1 MSPDAQYSG
10 EKRALIL
17 VNPEAGHGRA
27 RRMSIPLPDV
37 ARELGWEVETRETQ
51 GAGQEV
57 ELAAEAGREGW
68 PVVIAVGGDGTVHGT
83 VNGLMSQGSTD
94 TVVAHVPI
102 GTGNDFAKMVG
113 LDKGHKPERNL
124 RRILGGRLRFFDVG
138 RAIDEYFI
146 NSVGVGF
153 AAETAKNLMKYKK
166 LGGFASY
173 VVAVYR
179 TFFTYK
185 APELAVRTSSFF
197 ERGRILMVEITLGKT
212 TGGGFT
218 VSPDADAC
226 DGLLDVCLIREIGTL
241 TFLRYVPRVI
251 RGTHVGLPPVE
262 VFQSDRIEL
271 ESFAG
276 PAAVHLD
283 GELRF
288 AETASIV
295 VEILP
300 GRLPVLCAH

>member
-1 MSPDAQYSG
+1 
-10 EKRALIL
+10 
-17 VNPEAGHGRA
+17 
-27 RRMSIPLPDV
+27 
-37 ARELGWEVETRETQ
+37 
-51 GAGQEV
+51 
-57 ELAAEAGREGW
+57 
-68 PVVIAVGGDGTVHGT
+68 
-83 VNGLMSQGSTD
+83 
-94 TVVAHVPI
+94 
-102 GTGNDFAKMVG
+102 
-113 LDKGHKPERNL
+113 
-124 RRILGGRLRFFDVG
+124 
-138 RAIDEYFI
+138 
-146 NSVGVGF
+146 
-153 AAETAKNLMKYKK
+153 
-166 LGGFASY
+166 
-173 VVAVYR
+173 
-179 TFFTYK
+179 
-185 APELAVRTSSFF
+185 
-197 ERGRILMVEITLGKT
+197 MVEITLGKT